1 MIKVRDGYGKLI
13 GSNYNGNIAHVLL
26 SNGGNLQYAV
36 GSTASTLVQ
45 RNTSGQIESS
55 VASTVAPFV
64 ISSTK
69 VNANLNADLL
79 DGFQATGLF
88 QSLTSAADKN
98 LYIKIGNT
106 EKEVSLLYASY
117 LGGVTKEGLF
127 TELTNV
133 NDSTNPNSIKVTIG
147 GTTKYLKIAY
157 SDLASKVVC
166 SSSTNNVDRPIVVTN
181 KSNEVYYSTKVT
193 LNYSTG
199 NVTAPTFTGALI
211 GNADTATTASKLST
225 VSKTAW
231 GQTYWTSGG
240 VPTSISGDMTGV
252 GNINMIGDIDIK
264 IADSDKFVIFD
275 YDGDK
280 TAGGSWRIGVLG
292 SGSGDA
298 NYFVV
303 QSGTSTASATSWNNA
318 IRIDQNTYDAV
329 FAGQLTAKNFVSG
342 DGINDFT
349 AGTVKL
355 DVLNIPTS
363 NGDTTFGP
371 GSNGQV
377 LKSNGTTVYWASD
390 NNSNSWRNIK
400 VNGTQIAGTGTGT
413 YSVDYLSGDGI
424 NVTGVAGTS
433 TTKNNTIIITNTGVR
448 SVTLGTGDNVNKLAV
463 NTGGTT
469 TYLTIPYATHSTH
482 LIGGSQGSIPYQLA
496 ADTTT
501 FLAAPTTNGYVL
513 KYNTTDKKPYW
524 AADSDTKVTQTNTTG
539 NADYRVL
546 FSATADDT
554 TRTEDARKSTNLKFN
569 PSSGLLTAGG
579 FVKSGSSDSYVL
591 LGGGGHK
598 ALSEL
603 GGAISQVYIWGQ
615 PFNGTANVDGKLTSN
630 VSAHPNIQLNSS
642 VAECSQYFD
651 SSETGYGWAIGTG
664 TWGVNGFGIGEYK
677 NKNTCYLTILQNG
690 NVGIGSINPG
700 QKLVVEGAGIFRN
713 TNTTTFASNGITIG
727 AGDAPERYITCYGKT
742 GTSYINLG
750 YDNGTNNCGEL
761 SFDFVSGESAEN
773 RVGLGL
779 FGGANLFSLYANRA
793 TLKSSLELWLT
804 GNSWN
809 EGIRMHAA
817 SNGWSGIVFCDSNNT
832 SNSGTSTNTWS
843 IHNNEGS
850 FYINKNDSSGTTD
863 QLLCNVS
870 GNWGFGINTPANQL
884 HINLNT
890 TLAKDVNYHL
900 DRSIAEVGIPAA
912 GVIYYSSD
920 MTSALGN
927 YKSFIGSAYNT
938 QNDSWWNLISVRH
951 RNGGSDG
958 NKFGM
963 YICASLNTDNNDL
976 CWNKQK
982 NGTWIGER
990 TILDSANYGGYIYPS
1005 GYAMNEHII
1014 DATGLNQD
1022 TWYPVTINV
1031 DTAKFALIEVVMSL
1045 WSWSKPYWSTHN
1057 GGFYVHKVWYTTG
1070 NGWGTTNGPRRL
1082 IIHSDSL
1089 WCNSDPVRGIGQMTQ
1104 SSNEYFYVRGGG
1116 KYVVRV
1122 SHSCTPYLHTSTYS
1136 VSDQSVGPTTSTPA
1150 GIGAFASSY
1159 SFYAPAFYA
1168 NSDIN
1173 LKTNIQAITN
1183 SNNIPELKEF
1193 DWKKDGSHSYGLI
1206 AQELEEM
1213 GYSELVELN
1222 GEYKTVNYSAALSLI
1237 VGKLQVKI
1245 KELEKQIETLKNKN

>member
-79 DGFQATGLF
+79 DGFQATDLF

-147 GTTKYLKIAY
+147 GTTKYLKVAY

-211 GNADTATTASKLST
+211 GIADTATTASKLST

-524 AADSDTKVTQTNTTG
+524 AADSDTKVTQTNTTT

-554 TRTEDARKSTNLKFN
+554 TRTEAARKATNLLFN

-603 GGAISQVYIWGQ
+603 GGVSGNYVLKTGDIMTGNLQFVGGDDGRFIVINKTDASIQHYTTITSGWSMGSFINDNAGNRLGTIAGA
-615 PFNGTANVDGKLTSN
+615 FGTANTLTYFYYGGNWDNPSL
-630 VSAHPNIQLNSS
+630 VILPN
-642 VAECSQYFD
+642 
-651 SSETGYGWAIGTG
+651 
-664 TWGVNGFGIGEYK
+664 K
-677 NKNTCYLTILQNG
+677 
-690 NVGIGSINPG
+690 NVGIGTDSPSF
-700 QKLVVEGAGIFRN
+700 KLSVNGEVYSSSSFLTNSGTFLRYMMYPN
-713 TNTTTFASNGITIG
+713 TDVLGFSWDNSY
-727 AGDAPERYITCYGKT
+727 GDYLWFKIP
-742 GTSYINLG
+742 
-750 YDNGTNNCGEL
+750 GTNNQSIHMRLAQAGGLYIWGNSYAYHFYEHSDIRYKKVLNPLKITLEQL
-761 SFDFVSGESAEN
+761 SSIPLFDFEWIDRDNGMHTGSSAQAVKEILPNLVSADGEKLTLDYG
-773 RVGLGL
+773 VLG
-779 FGGANLFSLYANRA
+779 
-793 TLKSSLELWLT
+793 T
-804 GNSWN
+804 
-809 EGIRMHAA
+809 
-817 SNGWSGIVFCDSNNT
+817 V
-832 SNSGTSTNTWS
+832 
-843 IHNNEGS
+843 
-850 FYINKNDSSGTTD
+850 
-863 QLLCNVS
+863 
-870 GNWGFGINTPANQL
+870 
-884 HINLNT
+884 
-890 TLAKDVNYHL
+890 
-900 DRSIAEVGIPAA
+900 
-912 GVIYYSSD
+912 
-920 MTSALGN
+920 
-927 YKSFIGSAYNT
+927 
-938 QNDSWWNLISVRH
+938 
-951 RNGGSDG
+951 
-958 NKFGM
+958 
-963 YICASLNTDNNDL
+963 
-976 CWNKQK
+976 
-982 NGTWIGER
+982 
-990 TILDSANYGGYIYPS
+990 
-1005 GYAMNEHII
+1005 
-1014 DATGLNQD
+1014 
-1022 TWYPVTINV
+1022 
-1031 DTAKFALIEVVMSL
+1031 
-1045 WSWSKPYWSTHN
+1045 
-1057 GGFYVHKVWYTTG
+1057 
-1070 NGWGTTNGPRRL
+1070 
-1082 IIHSDSL
+1082 
-1089 WCNSDPVRGIGQMTQ
+1089 
-1104 SSNEYFYVRGGG
+1104 
-1116 KYVVRV
+1116 
-1122 SHSCTPYLHTSTYS
+1122 
-1136 VSDQSVGPTTSTPA
+1136 A
-1150 GIGAFASSY
+1150 GITACRELTKQEQE
-1159 SFYAPAFYA
+1159 
-1168 NSDIN
+1168 IQN
-1173 LKTNIQAITN
+1173 LQNKI
-1183 SNNIPELKEF
+1183 
-1193 DWKKDGSHSYGLI
+1193 KD
-1206 AQELEEM
+1206 LEE
-1213 GYSELVELN
+1213 E
-1222 GEYKTVNYSAALSLI
+1222 
-1237 VGKLQVKI
+1237 
-1245 KELEKQIETLKNKN
+1245 IENLKNKN